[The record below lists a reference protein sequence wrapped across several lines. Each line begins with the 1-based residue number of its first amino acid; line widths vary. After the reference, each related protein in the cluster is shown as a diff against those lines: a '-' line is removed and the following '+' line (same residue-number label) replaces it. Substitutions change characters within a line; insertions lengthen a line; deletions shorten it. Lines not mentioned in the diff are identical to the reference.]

1 MDRVDWMPMPPAS
14 DATAARR
21 SRSADLLAAL
31 RRDPRQAVEEEH
43 IVCLICAARF
53 RQLTN
58 THLRSH
64 QLTAAEYKVRF
75 GYNRGRPL
83 MCRALARLYAE
94 RAVRNGLAD
103 RIRSRRRGTMNCRV
117 LAAGWPF
124 AGLLALEASRVDAIA
139 DSAKRS
145 GIIARD
151 DGGRG
156 ILVYESED
164 TYVTVELERTTAVF
178 GVDGYP
184 ISLVDLC
191 AGDVV
196 QVIQEQRE
204 SRWVTTEVRV
214 LQRSSERSAAA
225 QAMPPLH

>member
-1 MDRVDWMPMPPAS
+1 MDRADWMPMPPAP
-14 DATAARR
+14 APTVAPG

-64 QLTAAEYKVRF
+64 QLTAAEYKARF

-103 RIRSRRRGTMNCRV
+103 RIRHRPIMVEPALRRRGGMRPVTLEELLTRRDARR
-117 LAAGWPF
+117 AAG
-124 AGLLALEASRVDAIA
+124 
-139 DSAKRS
+139 
-145 GIIARD
+145 
-151 DGGRG
+151 GGG
-156 ILVYESED
+156 
-164 TYVTVELERTTAVF
+164 
-178 GVDGYP
+178 P
-184 ISLVDLC
+184 
-191 AGDVV
+191 
-196 QVIQEQRE
+196 
-204 SRWVTTEVRV
+204 
-214 LQRSSERSAAA
+214 
-225 QAMPPLH
+225 